1 MYREVKL
8 LGACYKM
15 HYRKEQA
22 AALVGKTSTG
32 YRVRWMDGDGEDRP
46 SKIRFVNFSLLLATR
61 LPASILVNYSR
72 WKKSQLYS
80 DR

>member
-22 AALVGKTSTG
+22 AALVGKTSIG
-32 YRVRWMDGDGEDRP
+32 RAMFGIALR
-46 SKIRFVNFSLLLATR
+46 KF
-61 LPASILVNYSR
+61 AS
-72 WKKSQLYS
+72 
-80 DR
+80 